1 MKEISLLEKGIFD
14 SPLLDSKATTRTVS
28 RKEKIL
34 GHLIG
39 PLGLIFVVNTIAALV
54 EKFFT
59 QQVGAMYGVGNVE
72 MIKLSD
78 FSQLFPPRLP
88 AASGFSAAQVSAEAL
103 QTRTFYEPFLPSLP
117 ADFSSLTP
125 SIHLQMLL

>member
-1 MKEISLLEKGIFD
+1 MHTKCYVLLFLWFCY
-14 SPLLDSKATTRTVS
+14 SHLVLLLAVF
-28 RKEKIL
+28 I
-34 GHLIG
+34 
-39 PLGLIFVVNTIAALV
+39 
-54 EKFFT
+54 
-59 QQVGAMYGVGNVE
+59 GNVE

-103 QTRTFYEPFLPSLP
+103 QTRTFYEPFLP

>member
-1 MKEISLLEKGIFD
+1 MHTKCYVLLFLWFCY
-14 SPLLDSKATTRTVS
+14 SHLVLLLAVF
-28 RKEKIL
+28 I
-34 GHLIG
+34 
-39 PLGLIFVVNTIAALV
+39 
-54 EKFFT
+54 
-59 QQVGAMYGVGNVE
+59 GNVE

>member
-1 MKEISLLEKGIFD
+1 MLLFLWFCY
-14 SPLLDSKATTRTVS
+14 SRLLLPLAVFIR
-28 RKEKIL
+28 
-34 GHLIG
+34 
-39 PLGLIFVVNTIAALV
+39 
-54 EKFFT
+54 
-59 QQVGAMYGVGNVE
+59 NVE
-72 MIKLSD
+72 MIKLSN

-125 SIHLQMLL
+125 SIPLQMSL